1 MKIPVQYHNTFL
13 PFLIVTNIMKKL
25 IVILLCSLSIQAFSQ
40 DDLMKMLENETKNQT
55 EYTIATFKGTRL
67 INGQTIETVGKNQL
81 NFWISHRFGA
91 LNTGFIE
98 NFFGLDEA
106 RIRLGLEYGINNQ
119 LTVGIGRSSQEK
131 MYDFYAKY
139 KLLRQSNTMPVTMTL
154 YGSNAISTVA
164 TGSSLES
171 GTVMRYKDNLERMTY
186 TGQVLIA
193 RKFSDR
199 FSLQLMPTFLHFNKS
214 ETTDTP
220 NNMVALGVGGRMKLT
235 KRLSITGEYYYADF
249 NRPAS
254 SLYNNSL
261 ALGFD
266 IETGGHVFQLH
277 FTNSRGMIERQFIAQ
292 TTKSWSDGGIFYG
305 FNIARS
311 FSLDKKAKELH
322 K

>member
-1 MKIPVQYHNTFL
+1 MKK
-13 PFLIVTNIMKKL
+13 FLI
-25 IVILLCSLSIQAFSQ
+25 IVLCSLCTPLLAQ
-40 DDLMKMLENETKNQT
+40 DDLMKILDNETKNQT
-55 EYTIATFKGTRL
+55 EYVSATFKSTRL

-106 RIRLGLEYGINNQ
+106 RIRLGLEYGISSQ

-139 KLLRQSNTMPVTMTL
+139 KFLRQSNTMPVTMTL
-154 YGSNAISTVA
+154 YGSNALSTIA
-164 TGSSLES
+164 TGSALES
-171 GTVMRYKDNLERMTY
+171 GTVMKYNDNLERMTY

-193 RKFSDR
+193 RKFSER
-199 FSLQLMPTFLHFNKS
+199 ISLQLMPTFLHFNKS
-214 ETTDTP
+214 ETSDTP
-220 NNMVALGVGGRMKLT
+220 NNMVALGVGGRVKLT

-249 NRPAS
+249 NRSAS
-254 SLYNNSL
+254 SNYHNSL
-261 ALGFD
+261 AVGFD

-292 TTKSWSDGGIFYG
+292 TTKQWSDGGIFYG

-311 FSLDKKAKELH
+311 FSLNKKAKELH

>member
-1 MKIPVQYHNTFL
+1 MRKLF
-13 PFLIVTNIMKKL
+13 IM
-25 IVILLCSLSIQAFSQ
+25 LLCSLSTSIFAQ
-40 DDLMKMLENETKNQT
+40 DDLMKMLENESKNQT
-55 EYTIATFKGTRL
+55 EYTSATFKATRI
-67 INGQTIETVGKNQL
+67 INGQSVETVGKNQL

-106 RIRLGLEYGINNQ
+106 RIRLGLEYGISNQ
-119 LTVGIGRSSQEK
+119 LTVGIGRNSQEK

-139 KLLRQSNTMPVTMTL
+139 KLLRQSNSMPVTMTL
-154 YGSNAISTVA
+154 YGSNAVSTVA

-186 TGQVLIA
+186 TAQVLLA

-199 FSLQLMPTFLHFNKS
+199 ISLQLMPTFIHFNKAETS
-214 ETTDTP
+214 ETP
-220 NNMVALGVGGRMKLT
+220 NEMIALGVGGRVKLT

-254 SLYNNSL
+254 SAYHNSL
-261 ALGFD
+261 AIGFD

-305 FNIARS
+305 FNISRS
-311 FSLDKKAKELH
+311 FNLGKKVASLNK
-322 K
+322 

>member
-1 MKIPVQYHNTFL
+1 MRKLF
-13 PFLIVTNIMKKL
+13 IM
-25 IVILLCSLSIQAFSQ
+25 LLCSLSTSIFAQ
-40 DDLMKMLENETKNQT
+40 DDLMKMLENESKNQT
-55 EYTIATFKGTRL
+55 EYTSATFKATRI
-67 INGQTIETVGKNQL
+67 INGQSVETVGKNQL

-106 RIRLGLEYGINNQ
+106 RIRLGLEYGISNQ
-119 LTVGIGRSSQEK
+119 LTVGIGRNSQEK

-139 KLLRQSNTMPVTMTL
+139 KLLRQSNSMPVTMTL

-171 GTVMRYKDNLERMTY
+171 GTVMKYKDNLERMTY
-186 TGQVLIA
+186 TAQVLLA

-199 FSLQLMPTFLHFNKS
+199 ISLQLMPTFIHFNKAETS
-214 ETTDTP
+214 ETP
-220 NNMVALGVGGRMKLT
+220 NEMIALGVGGRVKLT

-254 SLYNNSL
+254 SAYHNSL
-261 ALGFD
+261 AIGFD

-305 FNIARS
+305 FNISRS
-311 FSLDKKAKELH
+311 FNLGKKVASLNK
-322 K
+322 

>member
-1 MKIPVQYHNTFL
+1 
-13 PFLIVTNIMKKL
+13 MKKL
-25 IVILLCSLSIQAFSQ
+25 LTFFCLISTHIFAQ
-40 DDLMKMLENETKNQT
+40 DDLMKMLDNETKDQKT
-55 EYTIATFKGTRL
+55 FTTATFKATRL

-91 LNTGFIE
+91 INSGFID

-106 RIRLGLEYGINNQ
+106 RIRLGLEYGITDQ

-131 MYDFYAKY
+131 MYDFYGKY
-139 KLLRQSNTMPVTMTL
+139 KLLRQSNAMPFTL
-154 YGSNAISTVA
+154 TVYASNALSTVA
-164 TGSSLES
+164 TGSTLES
-171 GTVMRYKDNLERMTY
+171 GTVMKYYDNLERMTY
-186 TGQVLIA
+186 TGQILLA

-199 FSLQLMPTFLHFNKS
+199 FSLQIMPTLLHFNKS
-214 ETTDTP
+214 ETVDTP
-220 NNMVALGVGGRMKLT
+220 NEMVALGVGGRIKLT
-235 KRLSITGEYYYADF
+235 KRLSISGEYYANF

-254 SLYNNSL
+254 SSYHNSL

-292 TTKSWSDGGIFYG
+292 TTKQWSDGGIFYG
-305 FNIARS
+305 FNIARG
-311 FSLDKKAKELH
+311 FSLDKKAKGLH

>member
-1 MKIPVQYHNTFL
+1 
-13 PFLIVTNIMKKL
+13 MKKL
-25 IVILLCSLSIQAFSQ
+25 IITILCTLSIQAFSQ

-55 EYTIATFKGTRL
+55 DYVAATFKGTRL

-91 LNTGFIE
+91 LNTGFID

-106 RIRLGLEYGINNQ
+106 RIRLGLEYGINDQ
-119 LTVGIGRSSQEK
+119 LTIGVGRNSQEK

-139 KLLRQSNTMPVTMTL
+139 KLLRQSNTMPITLTL
-154 YGSNAISTVA
+154 YGSNALSTVA
-164 TGSSLES
+164 TGSTLES
-171 GTVMRYKDNLERMTY
+171 GTVMKYKDNLERMTY
-186 TGQVLIA
+186 TGQILLA
-193 RKFSDR
+193 RKFSDK
-199 FSLQLMPTFLHFNKS
+199 FSFQLMPTLIHFNKS
-214 ETTDTP
+214 ESTDTP
-220 NNMVALGVGGRMKLT
+220 NEMVALGVGGRIKLT

-249 NRPAS
+249 NRPKG

-261 ALGFD
+261 AVGFD

-305 FNIARS
+305 FNISRGFS
-311 FSLDKKAKELH
+311 FDKRAKQTH

>member
-1 MKIPVQYHNTFL
+1 
-13 PFLIVTNIMKKL
+13 MKK
-25 IVILLCSLSIQAFSQ
+25 IFVIILCVCSMQAFSQ
-40 DDLMKMLENETKNQT
+40 DDLMKMLEDETKNQT
-55 EYTIATFKGTRL
+55 QYTLATFKGTRL

-139 KLLRQSNTMPVTMTL
+139 KLLRQSNTMPITMTL
-154 YGSNAISTVA
+154 HGSNAISTVE
-164 TGSSLES
+164 TGSALES

-186 TGQVLIA
+186 TGQILLA

-199 FSLQLMPTFLHFNKS
+199 ISLQLMPTLIHFNKA
-214 ETTDTP
+214 ENAETP
-220 NNMVALGVGGRMKLT
+220 NQMIALGVGGRMKLT

-254 SLYNNSL
+254 SSYKNSL
-261 ALGFD
+261 AIGFD

-311 FSLDKKAKELH
+311 FSLDKRAKQLH

>member
-1 MKIPVQYHNTFL
+1 
-13 PFLIVTNIMKKL
+13 MKKL
-25 IVILLCSLSIQAFSQ
+25 IITILCTLSIQAFSQ

-55 EYTIATFKGTRL
+55 DYVAATFKGTRL

-91 LNTGFIE
+91 LNTGFID

-106 RIRLGLEYGINNQ
+106 RIRLGLEYGINDQ
-119 LTVGIGRSSQEK
+119 LTIGIGRSSQEK

-139 KLLRQSNTMPVTMTL
+139 KLLRQSNTMPVTLTL
-154 YGSNAISTVA
+154 YGSNALSTVA
-164 TGSSLES
+164 TGSTLES
-171 GTVMRYKDNLERMTY
+171 GTVMKYYDNLERMTY
-186 TGQVLIA
+186 TGQILLA
-193 RKFSDR
+193 RKFSDK
-199 FSLQLMPTFLHFNKS
+199 FSFQLMPTLIHFNKS

-220 NNMVALGVGGRMKLT
+220 NEMVALGVGGRIKLT

-249 NRPAS
+249 NRPKG

-261 ALGFD
+261 AVGFD

-277 FTNSRGMIERQFIAQ
+277 FTNARGMIERQFIAQ

-305 FNIARS
+305 FNISRGFS
-311 FSLDKKAKELH
+311 FDKRAKQTH

>member
-1 MKIPVQYHNTFL
+1 
-13 PFLIVTNIMKKL
+13 MKKL
-25 IVILLCSLSIQAFSQ
+25 LVIVLCSLSTAIFAQ
-40 DDLMKMLENETKNQT
+40 DDLMKMLDNETKNQT
-55 EYTIATFKGTRL
+55 EYVSATFKSTRL

-91 LNTGFIE
+91 LNTGFID

-106 RIRLGLEYGINNQ
+106 RIRLGLEYGISSL

-139 KLLRQSNTMPVTMTL
+139 KLLRQSNIMPVTMTF
-154 YGSNAISTVA
+154 YGSNALSTVA

-171 GTVMRYKDNLERMTY
+171 GTVMKYNDNLERMTY

-193 RKFSDR
+193 RKFSER
-199 FSLQLMPTFLHFNKS
+199 ISLQIMPTFLHFNKS
-214 ETTDTP
+214 ETADTP
-220 NNMVALGVGGRMKLT
+220 NNMVALGVGGRFKLT

-249 NRPAS
+249 NRPTS
-254 SLYNNSL
+254 SSYHNSL
-261 ALGFD
+261 AVGFD

-292 TTKSWSDGGIFYG
+292 TTKQWSDGGIFYG